1 MTSSYATRR
10 RTPHPGAGLPLPASY
25 LVWLAAATVSQLGD
39 VVFGFAVGWVAAEH
53 GGTAAGLVLA
63 AGSLPS
69 VLLLLL
75 GGTVADRFGARRVM
89 IAGDAVMIAVSLA
102 LAAAVLYAGTPLWLL
117 LAASV
122 LRGVVSAFYRP
133 SAGSMPRRLVADA
146 QLTRALALRQGAAQ
160 TVLLLGAPLAGILVS
175 AGGLGSVALLDA
187 CTFLAVLVVLLLV
200 RPRYATPSSDPGEPV
215 WRAALDGVRVVRR
228 TPGLPAALGLTGG
241 AAAFLLP
248 TMTLVLPLLARD
260 VGWGASATGTI
271 MGAQG
276 AGIVLITLVVARR
289 GGSRRPGMAASG
301 GLVTAALGQAGLVAA
316 ASTPIGEVLGWPTIA
331 AAAVMGCAVGVGSGL
346 FTAHLAPVV
355 LGSAP
360 RTHLARVQA
369 LVGLVQ
375 VLALTITNPALGAL
389 ASATSPAVAGG
400 VCALGLLACAAAGAT
415 ALRRLTLDQGEGAQ

>member
-1 MTSSYATRR
+1 MPYLAARR
-10 RTPHPGAGLPLPASY
+10 RPPRPGVHRPLPASY

-39 VVFGFAVGWVAAEH
+39 VLLGFAIGWVAAAH
-53 GGTAAGLVLA
+53 GGSAAGLVLA

-89 IAGDAVMIAVSLA
+89 IAGDAVMVAVAGLLA
-102 LAAAVLYAGTPLWLL
+102 VTVLQVGAPLWLL

-122 LRGVVSAFYRP
+122 LRGAVSAFYNP

-146 QLTRALALRQGAAQ
+146 HLTRALALRQGASQ
-160 TVLLLGAPLAGILVS
+160 TVLLLGAPLAGVLVA
-175 AGGLGSVALLDA
+175 AGGLAPVAALDA
-187 CTFLAVLVVLLLV
+187 GTFVVVLAVLVLV
-200 RPRYATPSSDPGEPV
+200 RPRYAAPSSGRGEPV

-228 TPGLPAALGLTGG
+228 TAGLSAALGLTAG

-248 TMTLVLPLLARD
+248 TTSLLLPLLARD
-260 VGWGASATGTI
+260 AGWSASVTGVVA
-271 MGAQG
+271 GGQAV
-276 AGIVLITLVVARR
+276 GIVVVTAAVARW
-289 GGSRRPGMAASG
+289 GGARRPGAAASG
-301 GLVTAALGQAGLVAA
+301 GLALAALGQAGLAVAATAAAGAAIAGIPVGVVAPYAEWVAA
-316 ASTPIGEVLGWPTIA
+316 AA
-331 AAAVMGCAVGVGSGL
+331 AAAVGIGNGL

-375 VLALTITNPALGAL
+375 VVALTMTNPALGSL
-389 ASATSPAVAGG
+389 AGATSPGIAGG
-400 VCALGLLACAAAGAT
+400 VCAAGLLLCAAVAGR
-415 ALRRLTLDQGEGAQ
+415 ALWR